1 MSTPHVAPSPSTTK
15 PRTGVT
21 RGHGWL
27 VLAGVV
33 AAVIA
38 VGIAAWTLLRDD
50 GDGSR
55 AAVSAEDVRQM
66 EAAVE
71 GAAQGT
77 TTLEKELGSSLSRPE
92 GIGSD
97 LFADDAVWNDWGV
110 RFVGRD
116 DIIPLL
122 QVWAWVSGVAS
133 FRDLEYYGGRS
144 GGASTVAVWGMSGWT
159 RTEPSRSIAEWQ
171 LRDGRVASVILLA
184 DLSTMEPGRFP
195 PGVSEVGPAVPR
207 EVRDL
212 TSAYAEAWSS
222 GDPAAVNRLYAPDAV
237 REDMVFGDREE
248 SRDEIAAFASR
259 FREWYPDAKFA
270 VVAPYGVGEP
280 AVPGRPVVAA
290 ELTIAA
296 SDADGTPCT
305 VKAVVYLET
314 KDGLIASERVYYGAD
329 SLIACGWAK

>member
-97 LFADDAVWNDWGV
+97 LFADDAV
-110 RFVGRD
+110 
-116 DIIPLL
+116 
-122 QVWAWVSGVAS
+122 
-133 FRDLEYYGGRS
+133 
-144 GGASTVAVWGMSGWT
+144 
-159 RTEPSRSIAEWQ
+159 
-171 LRDGRVASVILLA
+171 
-184 DLSTMEPGRFP
+184 
-195 PGVSEVGPAVPR
+195 
-207 EVRDL
+207 
-212 TSAYAEAWSS
+212 
-222 GDPAAVNRLYAPDAV
+222 
-237 REDMVFGDREE
+237 
-248 SRDEIAAFASR
+248 
-259 FREWYPDAKFA
+259 
-270 VVAPYGVGEP
+270 
-280 AVPGRPVVAA
+280 
-290 ELTIAA
+290 
-296 SDADGTPCT
+296 
-305 VKAVVYLET
+305 
-314 KDGLIASERVYYGAD
+314 
-329 SLIACGWAK
+329 